1 METKVIYLIG
11 FIFLFGT
18 SYGQTGCTDSQAL
31 NYNSEALINDG
42 SCIYENTSYDL
53 NLVTNLVSPA
63 LNENSGIVYLNES
76 IWVINDGGNSTELFQ
91 LDTLGNIQ
99 RQVFVQNVQNND
111 WEALTQNETHLF
123 IGDFGNNSGSRLNLN
138 IIRIPK
144 ASLLDPLIDTVS
156 ATILFF
162 EYGDQDIFSGPSNGH
177 NFDCEA
183 FLAFQ
188 DSLYLF
194 SKNWEDEMVKTYVL
208 PLDWDGIYTAFPVES
223 FNIDGLVTDV
233 SIDSEAERL
242 TLLGYKDYGMGIYSS
257 FIWLLWDFS
266 EPGFFSG
273 NKRRI
278 EIGSML
284 AVGQTEGISL
294 SSSSRG
300 YVSSEQI
307 SSIITIE
314 PKLFSFEFELFF
326 SESTLGV
333 NPEKETIGYRVYPNP
348 VTETL
353 NLNDHIGAFVIYSQW
368 GLIVQTG
375 WSFGGMLDVSKLKPG
390 IYVLDL
396 KKRKV
401 KFIKS

>member
-1 METKVIYLIG
+1 MYEV
-11 FIFLFGT
+11 T
-18 SYGQTGCTDSQAL
+18 SYELD
-31 NYNSEALINDG
+31 
-42 SCIYENTSYDL
+42 
-53 NLVTNLVSPA
+53 LVTNLLSPE
-63 LNENSGIVYLNES
+63 LNENSGIVYFNES
-76 IWVINDGGNSTELFQ
+76 IWAINDGGNSTELYQ

-99 RQVFVQNVQNND
+99 RQVFVQNVENND

-144 ASLLDPLIDTVS
+144 VYLLDPLSDTVS
-156 ATILFF
+156 GATLFF
-162 EYGDQDIFSGPSNGH
+162 EYGDQEEFSGPSNAH

-183 FLAFQ
+183 FLALQ

-194 SKNWEDEMVKTYVL
+194 SKNWEDEWVKTYVL
-208 PLDWDGIYTAFPVES
+208 PFDWDGIYTAFPVES
-223 FNIDGLVTDV
+223 FNVDGLVTDV
-233 SIDSEAERL
+233 SIDTETERL
-242 TLLGYKDYGMGIYSS
+242 TLLGYKDYGTGIYSS

-266 EPGFFSG
+266 ELGFFTG

-300 YVSSEQI
+300 YISSEQI

-326 SESTLGV
+326 SESTLGI
-333 NPEKETIGYRVYPNP
+333 NSEKQTLGYWISPNP
-348 VTETL
+348 VSETL
-353 NLNDHIGAFVIYSQW
+353 NLNGQIGAYVIYTQF
-368 GLIVQTG
+368 GLKVQSG
-375 WSFGGMLDVSKLKPG
+375 WSSDGMLDVSKLKPG

-396 KKRKV
+396 KHRMV
-401 KFIKS
+401 KFIKT